1 MPGPFYRSFNCQST
15 PTNPFHQNKANKSHS
30 LQSVNLR
37 PYKMNNPPTDATKCV
52 TLQHQ
57 PLLSGA
63 SVSFCRGLVL
73 WRLHVLHGHVCIC
86 FLSRVAG
93 ATRGLEDIGVAWIFW
108 RLHQRYFN
116 HLTCIIRTKT
126 KFSLRN
132 CIARLCMFHYKM
144 TCIYWKPPPKRQH
157 PWFGYKNAFFAHRA
171 VRDWHVWR
179 PLILMEWWA
188 MGDSS
193 WASIGQATS
202 PGRSPTGFSG
212 ISCWQLA

>member
-1 MPGPFYRSFNCQST
+1 MCYFATST
-15 PTNPFHQNKANKSHS
+15 PALPGQVSASAGVLFSGVSMSFMVMSASAS
-30 LQSVNLR
+30 WVELQVQQ
-37 PYKMNNPPTDATKCV
+37 K
-52 TLQHQ
+52 
-57 PLLSGA
+57 G
-63 SVSFCRGLVL
+63 
-73 WRLHVLHGHVCIC
+73 WRM
-86 FLSRVAG
+86 
-93 ATRGLEDIGVAWIFW
+93 LEL
-108 RLHQRYFN
+108 LHQRYFN

-193 WASIGQATS
+193 WASMGQATS